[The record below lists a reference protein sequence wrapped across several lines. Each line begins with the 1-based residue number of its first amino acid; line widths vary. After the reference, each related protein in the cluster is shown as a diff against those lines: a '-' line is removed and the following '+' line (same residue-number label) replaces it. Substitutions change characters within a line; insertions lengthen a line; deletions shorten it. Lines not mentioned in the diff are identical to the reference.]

1 MCKAFHG
8 RSGLHP
14 TILPED
20 LKCLARQMMAAN
32 GGVLLRISGV
42 FLPRSRNR
50 LLACILLLL
59 VTYSRCYLLPMPN
72 FVEQLSEDIKNA
84 MRAKDTVALNT
95 LRALKTALTNASIEK
110 GGLGTPLDDAECL
123 VIVRRQVKQRQ
134 DSIMQ
139 FEKADRAE
147 LADNEK
153 KEITYLE
160 KYLPAALTEAE
171 LAALLDQAVA
181 DTGATGKA
189 DMGKLIKRMQELTDG
204 RADGRT
210 ISAAVAKRLS

>member
-1 MCKAFHG
+1 M
-8 RSGLHP
+8 P
-14 TILPED
+14 T
-20 LKCLARQMMAAN
+20 
-32 GGVLLRISGV
+32 
-42 FLPRSRNR
+42 
-50 LLACILLLL
+50 
-59 VTYSRCYLLPMPN
+59 

-123 VIVRRQVKQRQ
+123 AIVRRQVKQRQ

-139 FEKADRAE
+139 FEKAARAE

-153 KEITYLE
+153 AEIVILE
-160 KYLPAALTEAE
+160 KYLPAALSEE
-171 LAALLDQAVA
+171 EFSALLEQAVT
-181 DTGATGKA
+181 DTAAASKA
-189 DMGKLIKRMQELTDG
+189 DMGKLIKRMQELCDG

-210 ISAAVAKRLS
+210 ISAAVAKRLN